1 MAGVTGSSDSRFLR
15 ACRRAPVD
23 RTPVWLMRQAGRYM
37 SGYREIRKSIGML
50 DLIKRPDLSCQVTM
64 QPIDAFDLDAA
75 IIFADILPPL
85 GGLGLKVGFE
95 AGEGPIVYN
104 PVRDEADVLALA
116 TPDIQEATGFTLEA
130 IRLARRELDS
140 RGIPLIGFSGAP
152 FTLACYSVEGGSSKD
167 FTITKRLMMGRPDLW
182 RQLMDKLT
190 ELIGGYL
197 RAQAEAGAQALQ
209 LFDTWAGLLSPSD
222 YREFALPY
230 NQAVIREA
238 SKAGVPVIYFSTGT
252 SGILELVAQ
261 SGADVIGVD
270 WRVDLGEAWRRLGS
284 GVAIQGNLDPV
295 ALLGDWPELKKRAA
309 AVLESAA
316 GRPGHIFNLGHGV
329 LRDTSVDSVRR
340 LVDYVHEYRSERLL
354 KSDASPQECAPPKGG
369 S

>member
-1 MAGVTGSSDSRFLR
+1 MAGVADSDTSRFLR
-15 ACRRAPVD
+15 ACRLEPVD

-37 SGYREIRKSIGML
+37 SEYRELRAKYEML
-50 DLIKRPDLSCQVTM
+50 ELIKAPELSCQVTM
-64 QPIDAFDLDAA
+64 QPIEAFDLDAA

-104 PVRDEADVLALA
+104 PVRNEADILALA
-116 TPDIQEATGFTLEA
+116 TPDIEEATGFTLEA
-130 IRLARRELDS
+130 IRLARRELEG

-152 FTLACYSVEGGSSKD
+152 FTLACYAVEGGSSKD

-190 ELIGGYL
+190 ALVGGYL
-197 RAQAEAGAQALQ
+197 RAQAQAGAQALQ

-222 YREFALPY
+222 YVEFALPY

-238 SKAGVPVIYFSTGT
+238 GKAGVPVIYFSTGT
-252 SGILELVAQ
+252 NGILELVAR
-261 SGADVIGVD
+261 SEADVIGVD
-270 WRVDLGEAWRRLGS
+270 WRVDLGEAWRRLGPD
-284 GVAIQGNLDPV
+284 VAIQGNLDPV
-295 ALLGDWPELKKRAA
+295 ALLAEWPELQSRAA
-309 AVLESAA
+309 AVLDSAG

-329 LRDTSVDSVRR
+329 LRDTHVDNVRR
-340 LVDYVHEYRSERLL
+340 LVDFVHEYRLE
-354 KSDASPQECAPPKGG
+354 AAEQ
-369 S
+369 

>member
-1 MAGVTGSSDSRFLR
+1 MAGITSSDDSRFLK
-15 ACRRAPVD
+15 ACRRKPVD
-23 RTPVWLMRQAGRYM
+23 RTPIWLMRQAGRYM
-37 SGYREIRKSIGML
+37 SEYRELRQKYGML
-50 DLIKRPDLSCQVTM
+50 EIIHQPELACQVTM

-85 GGLGLKVGFE
+85 EGLGLKVGFE

-116 TPDIQEATGFTLEA
+116 TPDIEEATGFTLEA
-130 IRLARRELDS
+130 IRLARRELEG

-152 FTLACYSVEGGSSKD
+152 FTLASYAVEGGSSKD
-167 FTITKRLMMGRPDLW
+167 FTLTKRLMMGRPDIW
-182 RQLMDKLT
+182 QQLMGKLVG
-190 ELIGGYL
+190 LVGGYL
-197 RAQAEAGAQALQ
+197 RAQAQAGAQALQ

-222 YREFALPY
+222 YVEFALPY

-238 SKAGVPVIYFSTGT
+238 LQAGVPVIYFSTGT

-270 WRVDLGEAWRRLGS
+270 WRVDLGEAWRRLGP

-295 ALLGDWPELKKRAA
+295 ALMGDWSDLEKRAA
-309 AVLESAA
+309 IVLESAA

-329 LRDTSVDSVRR
+329 LQKTPVDNVRR
-340 LVDYVHEYRSERLL
+340 LVDFVHEYRFDGLL
-354 KSDASPQECAPPKGG
+354 KSDASPQE
-369 S
+369 